1 MKQVVLREGKVA
13 VAEVPAPAPA
23 PHRAL
28 VATAA
33 SVISSGTEA
42 AALGAARSGP
52 FEKAAAHP
60 APLRR
65 LVEVVHEEGVGGLWR
80 RLASPPGGDLVEMGY
95 SAAGVILE
103 AGEAITLP
111 AGTRVACAGAQ
122 FAHHAEVISVPEH
135 LMAAI
140 PPGVSFE
147 QAAFG
152 TIGSIALHGFRR
164 SEAALG
170 ETVAI
175 VGLGLVGLLGAQIA
189 RAAGCEVIAFD
200 PDPSRVALARSLGIA
215 GARTPEEADPVTQ
228 LLHQTGGEGADAV
241 LIFAATQSDEPLA
254 LAMRLCR
261 KRGRVVVVGD
271 VGMKAQRAL
280 MYAKELEL
288 RISTSY
294 GPGRYDPDYE
304 EKGLDYPYAYVRW
317 TEGRNLSAFL
327 DLLAA
332 GSVRVDP
339 LIERIVPVEQAEEAY
354 RLLQGSGRKP
364 AVLLS
369 FPGAV
374 EPQRSARSVRL
385 LSSRPSGAPRKA
397 VLVGPG
403 AFMKEVFLPAFLKEE
418 VAAIESVVAGGG
430 ASARS
435 AAERFGARVASTDL
449 DEALADPSVEL
460 AIIGTR
466 HHLHG
471 GQVERCLQAG
481 KSVFVEKPLC
491 LTFEELERIRAARGR
506 GGLLAVG
513 FNRRYAPLIRE
524 MKETLAL
531 LPAPRLVHIRVNA
544 GRIEKD
550 HWTQDPQQGGGRLL
564 GEGCHF
570 FDLIPYLAG
579 SPIASLEVQG
589 SPDRQLPIPD
599 NFMVLLRLEDGSLG
613 SLVYTSLGEPA
624 LGKERVEVHSAGVS
638 LVLEDFRE
646 LAIHR
651 AGRTRRS
658 AAARDKGIAGEVK
671 ALKAALEGRPSELI
685 SWEAIEA
692 ATSWTLRAQALL
704 LRQGQG
710 ER

>member
-13 VAEVPAPAPA
+13 VAEVPAPAPS

-42 AALGAARSGP
+42 AALTAARSGLL
-52 FEKAAAHP
+52 EKAAAHP
-60 APLRR
+60 SPLRR
-65 LVEVVHEEGVGGLWR
+65 LAEVAREEGLRGLWR
-80 RLASPPGGDLVEMGY
+80 RVAPPAGGDLVEMGY
-95 SAAGVILE
+95 SAAGIILQR
-103 AGEAITLP
+103 GEGITLST
-111 AGTRVACAGAQ
+111 GTRVACAGAQ
-122 FAHHAEVISVPEH
+122 FAHHAELISVPEH
-135 LMAAI
+135 LMARI
-140 PPGVSFE
+140 PAGVSFE

-170 ETVAI
+170 ETVAV

-200 PDPSRVALARSLGIA
+200 PDPERVSLARSLGLSE
-215 GARTPEEADPVTQ
+215 ARSPEEADPVTQ
-228 LLHQTGGEGADAV
+228 VLHLTGGRGADAA
-241 LIFAATQSDEPLA
+241 LIFAATPSDEPLA

-271 VGMKAQRAL
+271 VGMKAERSL
-280 MYAKELEL
+280 MYAKELDL

-317 TEGRNLSAFL
+317 TEGRNLAAFL

-332 GSVRVDP
+332 GSVRVEP

-354 RLLQGSGRKP
+354 GLLRGEGRKP

-369 FPGAV
+369 YPGAA
-374 EPQRSARSVRL
+374 EPEKSARSVRL
-385 LSSRPSGAPRKA
+385 VASRPAGAARRA
-397 VLVGPG
+397 VVVGPG
-403 AFMKEVFLPAFLKEE
+403 AFMKEVFLPAFLSQQ
-418 VAAIESVVAGGG
+418 VAAIEAVVAGSG

-435 AAERFGARVASTDL
+435 AAERFGARIASTDL
-449 DEALADPSVEL
+449 DEALADPAVEL

-471 GQVERCLQAG
+471 SQVERCLQAG

-491 LTFEELERIRAARGR
+491 LTLQELERIRAARDQ
-506 GGLLAVG
+506 GGILAVG
-513 FNRRYAPLIRE
+513 FNRRYAPLVGE
-524 MKETLAL
+524 MKEALAR
-531 LPAPRLVHIRVNA
+531 LPGPRLVQIRVNA
-544 GRIEKD
+544 GRLEKE
-550 HWTQDPQQGGGRLL
+550 HWTQDPGQGGGRLL

-579 SPIASLEVQG
+579 SPIEAVHLERIAD
-589 SPDRQLPIPD
+589 PRLPVPD
-599 NFMVLLRLEDGSLG
+599 NFVVLMRLADGSLG
-613 SLVYTSLGEPA
+613 SLAYTSLGGPD
-624 LGKERVEVHSAGVS
+624 LGKERVEVHGAGAS

-651 AGRTRRS
+651 AGGTRRR
-658 AAARDKGIAGEVK
+658 AARQDKGIAGEIR
-671 ALKAALEGRPSELI
+671 ALKAALEGGPSDLI
-685 SWEAIEA
+685 TWEEIES
-692 ATSWTLRAQALL
+692 ATTWTLRAQALL
-704 LRQGQG
+704 EGKA
-710 ER
+710 